1 MYMCITLQGF
11 KYLYLTPEDFKKV
24 SAMNSVQCEHIEENG
39 ESRYR
44 IKTVVGHADGLGVE
58 NLSGSGMIA
67 GETSQAYNEVVTFN
81 LVSVYRPQG
90 QGRPHRL
97 TMRSS
102 LSTW

>member
-1 MYMCITLQGF
+1 MVLIGF
-11 KYLYLTPEDFKKV
+11 NSHILGFQVLVPDARGFQEKV

-44 IKTVVGHADGLGVE
+44 IKTVVGHTDGLGVE

-81 LVSVYRPQG
+81 LVSVWQ
-90 QGRPHRL
+90 
-97 TMRSS
+97 
-102 LSTW
+102 

>member
-1 MYMCITLQGF
+1 MVHIFQGF

-44 IKTVVGHADGLGVE
+44 IKTVVGHTDGLGVE

-81 LVSVYRPQG
+81 LVSV
-90 QGRPHRL
+90 
-97 TMRSS
+97 
-102 LSTW
+102 